1 MAAPRHIQHQGTV
14 VSVTEQEV
22 LVEIINRSACA
33 GCRAKAV
40 CSMSEQ
46 KEKHIA
52 IAPLPGQSW
61 GVGEEVLVTLRAS
74 LGFRAVLLMYVLPLI
89 VLLVVLF
96 TLNALGVPELVT
108 GLAALAAPA
117 LCYWVVWLF
126 RERIGREYVFVL
138 EKRFS
143 D

>member
-33 GCRAKAV
+33 ACRAKAV

-52 IAPLPGQSW
+52 ITPLPGQSW
-61 GVGEEVLVTLRAS
+61 KVGEDAIVSLRTS
-74 LGFRAVLLMYVLPLI
+74 LGFRAVFLMYVLPSI
-89 VLLVVLF
+89 VLLAVLF
-96 TLNALGVPELVT
+96 TLSSFGLPELLT

-126 RERIGREYVFVL
+126 RERIGKNYVFVL

-143 D
+143 E